1 MSELKSPFRYD
12 FVGSFLRPHA
22 LKEARAQYKAGA
34 IDRAALTAV
43 ENEEITRLIEKQK
56 RAGFH
61 AITDGE
67 FRRSYWHLD
76 FMWGFHGID
85 EVELDHGY
93 YFHGEE
99 TTHGSLRVS
108 GKISGENH
116 PFVEHF
122 KFVKQ
127 FEDENCIARQTM
139 PAPAQLLAELYR
151 EDNGKNTDAVY
162 PDHEQLLQDIAAA
175 YRTVIRDLYAA
186 GCRSIQF
193 DDCTWGMIC
202 DPNYQ
207 NFLKETN
214 TKVEDVAAE
223 YLRLNNLALED
234 RPEGL
239 TITTHVCRGNYHSTW
254 ASQGGYAPIAPF
266 LFAQEN
272 VDAFYLEFDDERSGS
287 FEPLKYVADGK
298 KVVLGLIT
306 TKSPRLE
313 DKDAVIARIHEAEKY
328 IPLEQLYFDLA
339 CDSFPNG
346 VPILLTMTDPSH
358 ILYGTDFPA
367 IPEPVLEKH
376 LYSAK
381 TCPQLAGSLEDVF
394 WKNGEELFLD
404 T

>member
-1 MSELKSPFRYD
+1 MYSNNAPFRYD
-12 FVGSFLRPHA
+12 FVGSFLRPA
-22 LKEARAQYKAGA
+22 PIKAARAAFAAGELDAAGLKEVEDREIRKLISHQKA
-34 IDRAALTAV
+34 
-43 ENEEITRLIEKQK
+43 
-56 RAGFH
+56 AGYH
-61 AITDGE
+61 TITDGE

-76 FMWGFHGID
+76 FMWGLQGLQEIT
-85 EVELDHGY
+85 LDHGY
-93 YFHGEE
+93 IFHGEE
-99 TTHGSLRVS
+99 TTPGSVQVV

-127 FEDENCIARQTM
+127 FEDDNTVARQTI
-139 PAPAQLLAELYR
+139 PAPAQLYAELFR
-151 EDNGKNTDAVY
+151 EDNGKATRAVY
-162 PDHEQLLQDIAAA
+162 PDDDALLSDIAAA
-175 YRTVIRDLYAA
+175 YRQVIADLYAA
-186 GCRSIQF
+186 GCRNVQL

-328 IPLEQLYFDLA
+328 IPLERLCLSPQCGFA
-339 CDSFPNG
+339 SCEIGNK
-346 VPILLTMTDPSH
+346 LT
-358 ILYGTDFPA
+358 
-367 IPEPVLEKH
+367 ELEQWNK
-376 LYSAK
+376 LKLVKEIAE
-381 TCPQLAGSLEDVF
+381 TVWGD
-394 WKNGEELFLD
+394 
-404 T
+404 